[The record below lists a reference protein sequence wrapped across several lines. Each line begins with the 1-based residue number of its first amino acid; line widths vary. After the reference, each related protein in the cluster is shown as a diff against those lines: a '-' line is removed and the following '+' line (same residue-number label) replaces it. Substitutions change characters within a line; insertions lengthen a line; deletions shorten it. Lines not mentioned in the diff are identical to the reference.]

1 MNKINKGEIEQLLK
15 DLAAN
20 VGYDIIPAPFNTPF
34 SKESFANLPDSKQ
47 FLWIVPT
54 SALNDEE
61 HKQFREMCVEADI
74 IDTVCVTSLPWPSDE
89 GKGVAIIMID
99 VMRRRRGCIKFV
111 DATAWDISDESA
123 TNVAAVC
130 NMLIHDLFPGE
141 DLLAFEMNE
150 DAMDIDLDDRW
161 NDQVRLITSRKVRES
176 LLPQDYMPKP
186 VAKPGFKYVRLDD
199 IFQIEDLTDAKLSSN
214 LEKHIPKDINIM
226 GYSVHDNIMEL
237 NIPAIVVSAYGDL
250 QPQKVAPNETP
261 VKIDLREKVV
271 LRPSFPSD
279 IDLDYIVEQL
289 GRESTL
295 RQLPF
300 SVSRLTDE
308 ELMGVLIEIPENQKW
323 ED

>member
-1 MNKINKGEIEQLLK
+1 MNKINKGEIEQLMK

-34 SKESFANLPDSKQ
+34 AEENFAHLPESKQ
-47 FLWIVPT
+47 FLWTIPT
-54 SALNDEE
+54 SVLNNEE
-61 HKQFREMCVEADI
+61 HKQFREMCVKADI
-74 IDTVCVTSLPWPSDE
+74 IDTVCTTSFLWPSNKEDH
-89 GKGVAIIMID
+89 VAIILVD
-99 VMRRRRGCIKFV
+99 LTRRRRGCIKFV
-111 DATAWDISDESA
+111 DACKWDIAGE
-123 TNVAAVC
+123 TGMAAVC

-199 IFQIEDLTDAKLSSN
+199 IFQIEDLTDAELSPN
-214 LEKHIPKDINIM
+214 LGKYLPEDIDIM

-237 NIPAIVVSAYGDL
+237 KRPAIVVSAYGDL
-250 QPQKVAPNETP
+250 RPQKVVPNETP
-261 VKIDLREKVV
+261 VKIELREKVV
-271 LRPSFPSD
+271 LRPSCSSD

-289 GRESTL
+289 GKESTL

-300 SVSRLTDE
+300 PNSRLTLWD
-308 ELMGVLIEIPENQKW
+308 LMGVLIEIPENQKW